1 VYLEKRQNKF
11 NFTRLDVT
19 KLQYLMKNS
28 KNLIY
33 EQPAMGV
40 LPVEV
45 GAPLCVSDVS
55 GKTEGFVEYE
65 IPLD

>member
-1 VYLEKRQNKF
+1 
-11 NFTRLDVT
+11 
-19 KLQYLMKNS
+19 MKNS